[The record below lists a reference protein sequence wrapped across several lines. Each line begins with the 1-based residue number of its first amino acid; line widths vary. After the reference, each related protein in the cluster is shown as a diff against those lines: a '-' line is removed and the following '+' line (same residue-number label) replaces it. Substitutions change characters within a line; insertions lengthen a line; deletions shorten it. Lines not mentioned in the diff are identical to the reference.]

1 MPHARRLRVLSP
13 RHPQLQKQN
22 LFERSLGRAQP
33 PPVVMSALAF
43 QRFFFSPS
51 GTFWMRV
58 RSCQVCFFGGR
69 RVVMERAGL
78 RRGRSCGEGCKIV
91 AWLLVWTTL
100 ACLGLVS
107 ILPLHLRPSSRWL
120 DPPPPPE

>member
-51 GTFWMRV
+51 GCVFAAAKSV
-58 RSCQVCFFGGR
+58 FLGGGGSSWNELAYA
-69 RVVMERAGL
+69 VVVP
-78 RRGRSCGEGCKIV
+78 V
-91 AWLLVWTTL
+91 AKV
-100 ACLGLVS
+100 AK
-107 ILPLHLRPSSRWL
+107 
-120 DPPPPPE
+120 